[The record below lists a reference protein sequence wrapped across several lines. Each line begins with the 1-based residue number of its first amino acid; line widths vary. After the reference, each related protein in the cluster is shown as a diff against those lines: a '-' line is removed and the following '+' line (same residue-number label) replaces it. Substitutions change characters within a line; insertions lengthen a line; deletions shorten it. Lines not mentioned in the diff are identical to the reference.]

1 MVVILGSDMVPQAD
15 YLCLC
20 WKDAKCTEICDKA
33 ESWKSIPYPCD
44 SVWWEAWISISI
56 PVSNGWVIGNLDERC
71 SVPFTSFKR
80 GSTMIDHDPP
90 LSLWSSQCPASTSDW
105 CGWEAK
111 PSEGSHFQIVH
122 STWLISRPKCLL
134 NIIEIYC
141 TYPTL
146 LPSEWTGRFP
156 LRKTLKKSRRPVSQM
171 FSPAQGL
178 PWQLL
183 AAVGTCKWKC
193 LVDWRR
199 IFRPW
204 MGEVW
209 LARCYSRMHAWQF
222 IDRQSIIYRC

>member
-1 MVVILGSDMVPQAD
+1 MGGLDTHEHSSVKLAEWLGILMRDVQFHSQV
-15 YLCLC
+15 LR
-20 WKDAKCTEICDKA
+20 E
-33 ESWKSIPYPCD
+33 
-44 SVWWEAWISISI
+44 
-56 PVSNGWVIGNLDERC
+56 
-71 SVPFTSFKR
+71 
-80 GSTMIDHDPP
+80 DPP
-90 LSLWSSQCPASTSDW
+90 WSTFVFVIQQGPASTSDW

-111 PSEGSHFQIVH
+111 PSQGSHFEIFH
-122 STWLISRPKCLL
+122 STWLISHHKCLGSVL
-134 NIIEIYC
+134 Y

-146 LPSEWTGRFP
+146 LPSEWTLRFQ

-209 LARCYSRMHAWQF
+209 LAGCYSRMHASQF

>member
-1 MVVILGSDMVPQAD
+1 MAEWLGILMRDLQFHSQV
-15 YLCLC
+15 LR
-20 WKDAKCTEICDKA
+20 E
-33 ESWKSIPYPCD
+33 
-44 SVWWEAWISISI
+44 
-56 PVSNGWVIGNLDERC
+56 
-71 SVPFTSFKR
+71 
-80 GSTMIDHDPP
+80 DPP
-90 LSLWSSQCPASTSDW
+90 WSTFVFVIQQCPASTVT
-105 CGWEAK
+105 GAVEK
-111 PSEGSHFQIVH
+111 PSHHKALILSTSLSRYVRPVRYCIVKSRGGRSFTQLGSSVTR
-122 STWLISRPKCLL
+122 SVSS
-134 NIIEIYC
+134 IEYNRIYC

-146 LPSEWTGRFP
+146 LPSEWTVRFP

-209 LARCYSRMHAWQF
+209 LARCYSRMHASQF
-222 IDRQSIIYRC
+222 IDKTISVHEL